1 MKWIELNTKLTDAL
15 IVKKP
20 MKLVKAG
27 VTERQHG
34 ISVIIIMMI
43 YLKALTRT
51 ANDPNT
57 KMSR

>member
-1 MKWIELNTKLTDAL
+1 MRWIELNTKLTDAL
-15 IVKKP
+15 IVKKL
-20 MKLVKAG
+20 MKLVKVE
-27 VTERQHG
+27 VTEQQQG
-34 ISVIIIMMI
+34 ISVIIIMII